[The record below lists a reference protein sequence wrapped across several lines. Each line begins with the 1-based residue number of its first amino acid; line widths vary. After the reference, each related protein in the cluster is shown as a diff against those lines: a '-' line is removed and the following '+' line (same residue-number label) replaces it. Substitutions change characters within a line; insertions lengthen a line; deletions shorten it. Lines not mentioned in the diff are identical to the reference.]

1 MPIQIIILRHATAE
15 MKAKTQFDKDRELTE
30 VGHNEAAQMGGQIR
44 RILGEGVTVVSSP
57 YVRARQTATHIS
69 SNLHED
75 SRLGAEQDYRRI
87 LDVIKEF
94 ETEGGPVVIVSHLP
108 IIDQAVCAITGATS
122 SGLAFHPGTAVFINI
137 AFPGLNHGE
146 IVGVLAPWMFT
157 HT

>member
-15 MKAKTQFDKDRELTE
+15 TKAKTRFDKDRELTE
-30 VGHNEAAQMGGQIR
+30 VGQNEAAQMGRQIR
-44 RILGEGVTVVSSP
+44 RILGEGVTVVTSP
-57 YVRARQTATHIS
+57 YARARQTAMHIS

-94 ETEGGPVVIVSHLP
+94 GTEGDPVVIVSHLP
-108 IIDQAVCAITGATS
+108 NIDQVVCAVTGASS

-137 AFPGLNHGE
+137 AYQGLNHGE

-157 HT
+157 QT